1 MRLARAKIQNP
12 TSEETRRLQQWRVAQ
27 ALPSSATVVCIFS
40 WAVVLIAAGGV
51 IVLPLV
57 CWARDDLAGV
67 LIFTVPAASAIFELA
82 KLALRK
88 GVPLP
93 AELFWSV
100 IVGVPILSLL
110 FFWISYDQ
118 PAHSRSPTD
127 DTDTDL

>member
-12 TSEETRRLQQWRVAQ
+12 TSEDTRRLQHLRVAQ
-27 ALPSSATVVCIFS
+27 ALPSSTTVVYTFS
-40 WAVVLIAAGGV
+40 WALVLVAAGGV

-57 CWARDDLAGV
+57 CWARGDLAGV
-67 LIFTVPAASAIFELA
+67 IIFTVPAASAILELA

-93 AELFWSV
+93 TELFWSV

-110 FFWISYDQ
+110 FFWISCEE
-118 PAHSRSPTD
+118 PVPSRCRPS
-127 DTDTDL
+127 DTEL